1 MPLCRPIEAFSI
13 VCAILLSLGV
23 VSLAEGLVKGD
34 MTGIMGF
41 GLALYVMLASK
52 MWFWEMDS
60 GLSLARGSEHSQQE

>member
-1 MPLCRPIEAFSI
+1 VVEQHGARGVALPLCRPIEAFSI

-41 GLALYVMLASK
+41 GLA
-52 MWFWEMDS
+52 
-60 GLSLARGSEHSQQE
+60 